1 MSDPL
6 TIVAFAALVVLVVL
20 AVVILLRLAALARL
34 REDELRG
41 AVRDATDLRAKLE
54 ALNTQVAH
62 VERDIRQDLA
72 NTRAEQGTAATGL
85 RTEVG
90 DAIGRFREMTQ
101 QQLTD
106 MAGLQHRQLQ
116 GFGEQLT
123 KLTSSNELRLDAVRV
138 TVEQRLDAL
147 RTDNTAK
154 LEQMRATVDEKLQTT
169 LEQRLGD
176 SFKIVSD
183 RLEQVHRGLG
193 EMQTLATGVGD
204 LKRVM
209 TNVKMRGGW
218 GEVQL
223 ATLLADMLTPA
234 QYAQNVAT
242 RPGSS
247 NRVDFAVKF
256 PGRGENETPC
266 WLPID
271 SKFPLED
278 YQRLQHAVEG
288 ADALAVEA
296 SRKALESFFRDEA
309 RKIRD
314 KYIEPPFTLDFAILF
329 VPTEGLY
336 AEAVSRPGLADTL
349 QRDFRVMLAG
359 PTNLAA
365 MLNSL
370 QLGFRTLA
378 IEQRST
384 EVWRVLG
391 AVKQEFTKF
400 GDVIAKAKEKL
411 DQASRTLDETGV
423 RSRAITRQ
431 LRDVETLP
439 DGDAERL
446 LGSPLLLDPDDAPPG
461 ETK

>member
-6 TIVAFAALVVLVVL
+6 TIAAFAALVVLVVL

-41 AVRDATDLRAKLE
+41 AVRDAADLRAKLE

-256 PGRGENETPC
+256 PGRGENATLWQSRRVAKRWRAFSGTRRARSGTNTSNLRLRWISRFSSCRPRDSTQRRCRVRDWRIPC
-266 WLPID
+266 
-271 SKFPLED
+271 S
-278 YQRLQHAVEG
+278 ATS
-288 ADALAVEA
+288 A
-296 SRKALESFFRDEA
+296 
-309 RKIRD
+309 
-314 KYIEPPFTLDFAILF
+314 
-329 VPTEGLY
+329 
-336 AEAVSRPGLADTL
+336 
-349 QRDFRVMLAG
+349 
-359 PTNLAA
+359 
-365 MLNSL
+365 
-370 QLGFRTLA
+370 
-378 IEQRST
+378 
-384 EVWRVLG
+384 
-391 AVKQEFTKF
+391 
-400 GDVIAKAKEKL
+400 
-411 DQASRTLDETGV
+411 
-423 RSRAITRQ
+423 
-431 LRDVETLP
+431 
-439 DGDAERL
+439 
-446 LGSPLLLDPDDAPPG
+446 
-461 ETK
+461 